1 MRNSFFDLDQ
11 DSTII
16 SMLTNPEQ
24 GHDSQASKLLSIFR
38 ILLVCVA
45 VSLSIVYLSGGS
57 P

>member
-24 GHDSQASKLLSIFR
+24 GHDSQASKILSIFR

-45 VSLSIVYLSGGS
+45 VSLSIVYLRGGS

>member
-24 GHDSQASKLLSIFR
+24 GHDSQASKILSIFR
-38 ILLVCVA
+38 ILLICVA

>member
-24 GHDSQASKLLSIFR
+24 GHDSQASKILSIFR

-45 VSLSIVYLSGGS
+45 VSLSIMYLRGGS